1 MVMLPP
7 DHNPDEHLMYARTQ
21 RKLEEAENRQ
31 GSRTISTGDVV
42 LLSGLVLALAAVIV
56 FLVLAFL

>member
-7 DHNPDEHLMYARTQ
+7 PPPDEHLMHARTQ
-21 RKLEEAENRQ
+21 RKLEESDKSERR
-31 GSRTISTGDVV
+31 GILSGGDMVV
-42 LLSGLVLALAAVIV
+42 LLGLGVALSVLVA